1 MNSTAKIILGLA
13 FLLAPLLLTAQ
24 ADVLASEDAR
34 FAAQTTRDTL
44 SLIRLLA
51 DELVYIHSNA
61 LVETKADFIHSVG
74 TGRIVY
80 QRMTPEPARRVR
92 ALGRQAAIVD
102 GIVHVTGQFQGNT
115 FDMRLRYTAAY
126 RRHKG
131 AWRLVSWQST
141 RINN

>member
-44 SLIRLLA
+44 SLSRLLA